1 MDTFTVLQ
9 QLTEAPGPAAKEK
22 AVADTI
28 ATLWRPLSDDLSVGR
43 TGTLVARKAGS
54 QTPEAGAPRLSI
66 MLAAHM
72 DEIAL
77 LVARLVEHR
86 GYGFIRA
93 TNVGGVDGRHL
104 IGQTV
109 VVHGTEPMTGVIG
122 ALPNHMLPEKKR
134 GKTLSYEDFAIDTGL
149 TIEQLRE
156 RVSIGDF
163 ITFRQPLR
171 KLGSQLATGKAL
183 DNRASVVAVTVCL
196 EALQSRN
203 HAWDVFGAATSQEE
217 TRLLG
222 ATNSAFDVRPD
233 LAIAI
238 DVSFGKGPGASGEE
252 TFDLGSG
259 PILGIGA
266 NVHRGLYDGLK
277 AAAGRLEMK
286 VETEPHAA
294 RSGTDAQALQTSREG
309 IPTGLVGIPLRYMH
323 TMVETVDLRDI
334 ERAGR
339 LLAEFIAGLDER
351 FIPNLRETMLA
362 E

>member
-1 MDTFTVLQ
+1 MDTFKVLQ
-9 QLTEAPGPAAKEK
+9 QLTETPGPAADET
-22 AVADTI
+22 AI
-28 ATLWRPLSDDLSVGR
+28 AGAIAALWQPLSDELTYGR
-43 TGTLVARKAGS
+43 TGTLVARKRGS
-54 QTPEAGAPRLSI
+54 QTPEAGTPGLSI

-86 GYGFIRA
+86 GFGFIRA
-93 TNVGGVDGRHL
+93 TNVGGVDRSHL

-109 VVHGTEPMTGVIG
+109 VVHGTEPLTGVIG
-122 ALPNHMLPEKKR
+122 ALPNHMLSEKKR
-134 GKTLSYEDFAIDTGL
+134 NRTLEYEDLVIDTGL
-149 TIEQLRE
+149 PFDHLRKL
-156 RVSIGDF
+156 VSVGDF

-183 DNRASVVAVTVCL
+183 DNRASVAAVTYCL
-196 EALQSRN
+196 EALQNRDHS
-203 HAWDVFGAATSQEE
+203 WDVIAAATSQEE

-222 ATNSAFDVRPD
+222 AANSAFDVRPD

-252 TFDLGSG
+252 TFDLGGG
-259 PILGIGA
+259 PVLGIGA
-266 NVHRGLYDGLK
+266 NVHRGVYDALK

-294 RSGTDAQALQTSREG
+294 RSGTDAQALQTAREG

-339 LLAEFIAGLDER
+339 LLAEFISGLDDQFMPGLQEM
-351 FIPNLRETMLA
+351 MLA